1 MGFRFYRRI
10 SIIPGVSLNLGK
22 KGASVSVGP
31 RGAKMTFGKRG
42 VKSSV
47 GIPGTG
53 IRYETPYGKTSS
65 AGSVNGSVHP
75 VFLLAVIFAIASFVC
90 YKTNIV
96 ARSSELAAA
105 VFVCGTLAAICFV
118 VGVMILPFCG
128 DGKTSKNSTYS
139 SVRSS
144 RFDNYVDDL
153 ISASCAFYEFL
164 RELNRSTRCRNILKS
179 FPGMDNVDGG
189 KGSFSINQRLAFL
202 VYCDLKDCYREL
214 GHDPANLS
222 GLEGV
227 GYASLITLLIRRN
240 FDISSFK
247 DPKIRKQLLHIVSE
261 LYYSAQAEMDIAG
274 HEDEFRFAFLFGT
287 VKGEREWVQRYSTLM
302 YRWASLIAKADGT
315 VSEDESAVLA
325 AILKMKEEETGG
337 NVRVTAHEEVKRDD
351 METSEE
357 SSESSS
363 TESLDDTMRELDKLI
378 GLEPVKNDVH
388 QLANFISIQ
397 QQRRTRGMKVAPM
410 AYHCVFTGNPGTGKT
425 TVARILA
432 DVYREMGVV
441 KKGHLV
447 ETDRSGLVAEY
458 VGQTAVKTNKIIDS
472 ALDGVLFIDEA
483 YTLVQGG
490 SNDYGSEAIATLLKR
505 MEDDRDRLVVI
516 LAGYTDEMKKFI
528 DSNPG
533 LQSRFNRYINFPDYS
548 EEELSQIFLSIA
560 EKSQYTCDAD
570 VRASLR
576 DIMQAAVDSRDR
588 CFGNGR
594 YVRNLFEKAIQR
606 QAVRLSTVAPL
617 TSEMLAELTL
627 HDLGFSYE

>member
-1 MGFRFYRRI
+1 MSFRFYRRI
-10 SIIPGVSLNLGK
+10 SILPGVSLNLGK

-31 RGAKMTFGKRG
+31 RGAKMTFGSRG

-53 IRYETPYGKTSS
+53 IRYETPYSKPGGTGLGDAVPPSY
-65 AGSVNGSVHP
+65 V
-75 VFLLAVIFAIASFVC
+75 LAVICAIVAFIFI
-90 YKTNIV
+90 KINAV
-96 ARSSELAAA
+96 ARSPIITLLVIGTGALA
-105 VFVCGTLAAICFV
+105 VICFLIGLV
-118 VGVMILPFCG
+118 
-128 DGKTSKNSTYS
+128 S
-139 SVRSS
+139 SVTRSS
-144 RFDNYVDDL
+144 GSTASRGKYANAKAIKDDLYIDNL
-153 ISASCAFYEFL
+153 ISASEAFYEFL
-164 RELNRSTRCRNILKS
+164 RELNRSTRCRNMLKS
-179 FPGMDNVDGG
+179 FPGMDNVDDG
-189 KGSFSINQRLAFL
+189 KSAFSINPRLAFL

-227 GYASLITLLIRRN
+227 GYASLVILLIRRN
-240 FDISSFK
+240 FDLSGLK
-247 DPKIRKQLLHIVSE
+247 NLEIRKQLLHIVSD

-274 HEDEFRFAFLFGT
+274 HEEEFRFAFLFGT

-325 AILKMKEEETGG
+325 AILKMKEEKSDG
-337 NVRVTAHEEVKRDD
+337 NVRVTTREEIKRDEVAVPAEQND
-351 METSEE
+351 SRVPENLDET
-357 SSESSS
+357 
-363 TESLDDTMRELDKLI
+363 MGELDRLI

-388 QLANFISIQ
+388 QLANFIAIQ
-397 QQRRTRGMKVAPM
+397 QKRRERGMKVAPV

-432 DVYREMGVV
+432 DVYRQMGVV

-490 SNDYGSEAIATLLKR
+490 SNDYGGEAIATLLKR

-548 EEELSQIFLSIA
+548 AEELSKIFLSIA
-560 EKSQYTCDAD
+560 EKSQYTCNAD

-576 DIMQAAVDSRDR
+576 DIMQAAVDTRDR

-594 YVRNLFEKAIQR
+594 YVRNLFERAIQR